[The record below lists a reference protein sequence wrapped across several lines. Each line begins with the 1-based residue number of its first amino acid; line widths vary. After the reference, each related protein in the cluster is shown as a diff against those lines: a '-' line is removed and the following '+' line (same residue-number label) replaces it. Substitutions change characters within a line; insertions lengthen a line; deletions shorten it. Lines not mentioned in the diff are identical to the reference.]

1 MTEKI
6 GEISIEM
13 DEHSIYSV
21 VHFLVDCPHCENTSL
36 SCDTLKTHNGRIMC
50 PSCGEFL

>member
-13 DEHSIYSV
+13 DEDSIYGV
-21 VHFLVDCPHCENTSL
+21 VHFLVDCPHCKNTSL
-36 SCDTLKTHNGRIMC
+36 RCDTLKTHDGRIMRPLC
-50 PSCGEFL
+50 AKFL